1 MEKFSDI
8 HKNFIDNLKK
18 QGKATAT
25 VVAYSKDIQ
34 QLLSHV
40 ENLGKGEINSVKKED
55 LDHFLETLKNT
66 NYTPKS
72 ISRKI
77 NATRTFFKFLY
88 EEAVIVN
95 DPSRQITHPK
105 IDSKKPRIFSKMEYG
120 ALRDVAK
127 ADARAFAMIEILL
140 QTGIRISEL
149 ANIRLSHITF
159 SEKDEPGKLYVPN
172 VETKIERTIPL
183 NAAAQKAVKSYL
195 TARPKTKKDFVFIT
209 KTGNPVLIR
218 NIRAMIDRLFRS
230 AGIEKAKV
238 NDLRHTFVVHHLRMG
253 VNIAH
258 LSKIAGHKRLS
269 TTEKYLE
276 FVEEKVSS
284 SEKLELTEL

>member
-1 MEKFSDI
+1 MDKFNDI
-8 HKNFIDNLKK
+8 HKNFISTLKK

-25 VVAYSKDIQ
+25 VVAYSKDIE
-34 QLLSHV
+34 QLLSHI
-40 ENLGKGEINSVKKED
+40 ENLGRDNISSIKKED

-77 NATRTFFKFLY
+77 NATRTFFKYLY
-88 EEAVIVN
+88 EKSVVTE
-95 DPSRQITHPK
+95 DPARQITHPK
-105 IDSKKPRIFSKMEYG
+105 LDPKKPRIFSKMEYR
-120 ALRDVAK
+120 ALRDAAK
-127 ADARAFAMIEILL
+127 DDARAFAMIEILL

-159 SEKDEPGKLYVPN
+159 SEKDEPGKLYIPN

-183 NAAAQKAVKSYL
+183 NIAAQKAGKSYL
-195 TARPKTKKDFVFIT
+195 EIRPKTKRDYLFIT
-209 KTGNPVLIR
+209 KNGNPVLIR

-230 AGIEKAKV
+230 AGIERAKV
-238 NDLRHTFVVHHLRMG
+238 NDLRHTFVVHHLRLG

-276 FVEEKVSS
+276 FVEEKVTSN
-284 SEKLELTEL
+284 EKLELTEL